1 MSIVRLFVTSTTGLP
16 GCRQENKLLLLE
28 WTEWSPLMLLLE
40 WTLTWLLLEWS
51 PLMLLLLELQ
61 MLLLFEWSQLGLML
75 LRLRH
80 LPLFIGNLTNKSKY
94 NVC

>member
-1 MSIVRLFVTSTTGLP
+1 
-16 GCRQENKLLLLE
+16 
-28 WTEWSPLMLLLE
+28 MLLLGR
-40 WTLTWLLLEWS
+40 TLTWLLLEWS